1 MGKMKWIYQMVQDGT
16 SEEFIKVYLQAR
28 LQDKQEFIF
37 DSQVIDIQQG
47 RSIMREIRKVDK
59 EYNVYIDEQAQI
71 NEMSKFLSMDL

>member
-37 DSQVIDIQQG
+37 DSQVIDIQRG
-47 RSIMREIRKVDK
+47 RSIMREIRKADK
-59 EYNVYIDEQAQI
+59 EYSQYIDRQAELYQASI
-71 NEMSKFLSMDL
+71 EL

>member
-28 LQDKQEFIF
+28 AQDKQEFIF

-47 RSIMREIRKVDK
+47 RSIMREIRKADK
-59 EYNVYIDEQAQI
+59 EYSQYIDRQAELYQASI
-71 NEMSKFLSMDL
+71 EL

>member
-16 SEEFIKVYLQAR
+16 SEDFIKVYLKAR

-47 RSIMREIRKVDK
+47 RSIMREMRKADK
-59 EYNVYIDEQAQI
+59 EYNQHIDEQAQL
-71 NEMSKFLSMDL
+71 NEIAKFLSIDL

>member
-16 SEEFIKVYLQAR
+16 SEDFIKIYLEAK
-28 LQDKQEFIF
+28 LQGRQEFIF
-37 DSQVIDIQQG
+37 DSQTISILQG
-47 RSIMREIRKVDK
+47 KSIMREIRKVDK

>member
-16 SEEFIKVYLQAR
+16 SEDFIKVYLKAR

-47 RSIMREIRKVDK
+47 RSIMREMRKADK
-59 EYNVYIDEQAQI
+59 EYNQYIDEQAQL
-71 NEMSKFLSMDL
+71 NEIAKFLSIDL